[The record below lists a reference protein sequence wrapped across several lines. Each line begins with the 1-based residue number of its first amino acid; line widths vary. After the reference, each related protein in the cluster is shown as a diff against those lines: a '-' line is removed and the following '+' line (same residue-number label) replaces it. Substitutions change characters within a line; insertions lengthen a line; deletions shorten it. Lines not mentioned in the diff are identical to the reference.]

1 MSNQY
6 RQILSTLFACTALVS
21 STVFASSNPS
31 LWYPSTDIHMPKSTT
46 VDRLD
51 NGLRYVVL
59 PTTRSSDE
67 VSIRVR
73 VNAGVAQEN
82 NQFPTARIVALDT
95 IQNTD
100 WHVST
105 DYQQTVFDI
114 DFASATN
121 TDIEKALEALYVGLT
136 QEVKQ
141 PNADQLLESAQGS
154 LNDIDELISQRHL
167 DTLTHA
173 LAPLDDQSLSQ
184 TPLESVKEF
193 KQTYFTPNQV
203 SIVVVGGIKKKSAIK
218 AIERQFSSWRTV
230 AQEQSVHS
238 TPQLELISDV
248 AQTSPVTI
256 SSLSTVNDEEDSKLH
271 RKELLMTTLANKML
285 EQRIQKALSEQ
296 HLQAQVDVDNQVLF
310 DHRLLSQVRVV
321 NLEETDKTE
330 VKKVVKSEI
339 KRALASGFTQTEYEM
354 VVSQVRQQ
362 LERQTRLNDPDNYT
376 RNQADRVVAA
386 IDSGSVYTAP
396 SYDLDLLNFHVAH
409 LNEFDISKEFEHIWS
424 DTTSVIM

>member
-1 MSNQY
+1 
-6 RQILSTLFACTALVS
+6 
-21 STVFASSNPS
+21 
-31 LWYPSTDIHMPKSTT
+31 MPKSTT

-82 NQFPTARIVALDT
+82 NHFPTARIVALDT
-95 IQNTD
+95 IQGTN

-114 DFASATN
+114 DFASATSS
-121 TDIEKALEALYVGLT
+121 DIEKALEVLYAGLT

-141 PNADQLLESAQGS
+141 PNAEQLLESAQDS
-154 LNDIDELISQRHL
+154 LTDIDELISQRHL
-167 DTLTHA
+167 DTLTQA
-173 LAPLDDQSLSQ
+173 LAPLDEQSLSQ

-193 KQTYFTPNQV
+193 KQTYFTPKQV

-218 AIERQFSSWRTV
+218 SIERQFSLWNTTT
-230 AQEQSVHS
+230 QEQSLHS
-238 TPQLELISDV
+238 TPQLELISK
-248 AQTSPVTI
+248 AEEASPITI
-256 SSLSTVNDEEDSKLH
+256 SSLSTFHDEEDSKLH

-285 EQRIQKALSEQ
+285 EQRIQEALSEQ

-310 DHRLLSQVRVV
+310 DHRLLSQVRVA
-321 NLEETDKTE
+321 NLEETDKVE
-330 VKKVVKSEI
+330 VKKVVQSEI

-354 VVSQVRQQ
+354 VVSQVRKQ

-409 LNEFDISKEFEHIWS
+409 LNEFDISKEFEHNWS
-424 DTTSVIM
+424 TASSVIM

>member
-1 MSNQY
+1 MSIQY
-6 RQILSTLFACTALVS
+6 RQILSTLFACTVLAS
-21 STVFASSNPS
+21 PTAFAYSNSS

-73 VNAGVAQEN
+73 VNAGVAQEYD
-82 NQFPTARIVALDT
+82 QHPTARIVALDT
-95 IQNTD
+95 IQGTD

-114 DFASATN
+114 DFTSATN
-121 TDIEKALEALYVGLT
+121 KDIEQALESIYAGLT
-136 QEVKQ
+136 KNVKQ
-141 PNADQLLESAQGS
+141 PNTDQLVESAQNS
-154 LNDIDELISQRHL
+154 LTDIDDLISQRHL
-167 DTLTHA
+167 DTLTYS
-173 LAPLDDQSLSQ
+173 LAPLDEQSLSQ
-184 TPLESVKEF
+184 TPLETVKEF
-193 KQTYFTPNQV
+193 KQTYFTPSQV

-218 AIERQFSSWRTV
+218 AIERQFSQWRTTTQ
-230 AQEQSVHS
+230 AQFVRSA
-238 TPQLELISDV
+238 PQLELISKV
-248 AQTSPVTI
+248 EETSPITI
-256 SSLSTVNDEEDSKLH
+256 SALSTFSDEEDSKLH

-285 EQRIQKALSEQ
+285 EQRIQAALSQQ
-296 HLQAQVDVDNQVLF
+296 HVQAQVDVDNQVLF
-310 DHRLLSQVRVV
+310 DHRLLSQVRVA
-321 NLEETDKTE
+321 NLEETDKVE
-330 VKKVVKSEI
+330 VKKVVQSEI

-354 VVSQVRQQ
+354 VVSQVRKQ
-362 LERQTRLNDPDNYT
+362 LERQTRLQDPDNYT

-424 DTTSVIM
+424 STTSVIM